1 MMPVNEKLRSR
12 QMVDNLRKA
21 VGCSHP
27 LYHFVQSLKEVAS
40 GVRIEQA
47 QQELVR
53 IGSGQNSVQRWIYAG
68 HTREK

>member
-40 GVRIEQA
+40 GVAHRTGAARISEDRQWA
-47 QQELVR
+47 E
-53 IGSGQNSVQRWIYAG
+53 
-68 HTREK
+68 